1 MWAVYSSSYLFWF
14 IYGGEFD
21 LPAVLS
27 KLVGLGYEV
36 AKTGFREGFIYVDPL
51 PGGYAGR
58 RVYEEGDVYL
68 LANLQRGA
76 LGVTADKYQLAMW
89 GVADVSRA
97 LMELSMPEPPRAE
110 FQTSMGVTLNFCR
123 EKVKIGGVEFERSGA
138 ILTSGE
144 LQGGDGI
151 YLSLNPM
158 SGNRYLLFV
167 SVGGRWSY
175 VVEHAKRINDVV
187 AAALARLSCGVSQQ
201 PL

>member
-21 LPAVLS
+21 VPAVLK

-36 AKTGFREGFIYVDPL
+36 AKTGFREGFIYIDPL
-51 PGGYAGR
+51 SGGYAGR
-58 RVYEEGDVYL
+58 RIYEDGDVYL
-68 LANLQRGA
+68 LVNLQRGA
-76 LGVTADKYQLAMW
+76 LGVTSDNYQLTMR

-110 FQTSMGVTLNFCR
+110 FQVSLGVTLQFCKTQI
-123 EKVKIGGVEFERSGA
+123 ELGGVEFKENGV

-144 LQGGDGI
+144 PQGGDGI

-158 SGNRYLLFV
+158 GGNRYLLFI
-167 SVGGRWSY
+167 SVGGRWGY
-175 VVEHAKRINDVV
+175 VVDLARRVNDLIT
-187 AAALARLSCGVSQQ
+187 AALTKLACRPSQ
-201 PL
+201 